1 MVDIRPVTIRDPD
14 AVVDAVRREVDT
26 RGAGGA
32 YLVGWDPLLQ
42 AGLPDPTLSW
52 LDAMA
57 PDTPLVIIHNS
68 GHEAF
73 FNSTAAQRAG
83 LSRDT
88 PDPKGALYGRD
99 DNGDLDGT
107 AEETGAVFA
116 LPAGAIE
123 PSDYPGCCMPSVPG

>member
-1 MVDIRPVTIRDPD
+1 MVDIRPVTMRDPD

-57 PDTPLVIIHNS
+57 PDTTLVIIHNS

-83 LSRDT
+83 LSRH
-88 PDPKGALYGRD
+88 PGSEGR
-99 DNGDLDGT
+99 
-107 AEETGAVFA
+107 
-116 LPAGAIE
+116 
-123 PSDYPGCCMPSVPG
+123 PGRPR